1 MTIPLFLA
9 RLIAWLQPAGRY
21 RPDDLPEV
29 ILREFDGDG
38 RHFTE
43 RLTGLG
49 PRSFSFRMHPIS
61 ELTEYRDRLFLATF
75 PQIGDRIF

>member
-1 MTIPLFLA
+1 MTIPLFFGRLA
-9 RLIAWLQPAGRY
+9 AFLRPVGRS
-21 RPDDLPEV
+21 RPDDLPVV
-29 ILREFDGDG
+29 ILREFDSDG

-43 RLTGLG
+43 RLTG
-49 PRSFSFRMHPIS
+49 PARRPFSFRMHPIS